1 MSRINHID
9 IVFNL
14 CFVTLALC
22 SVFCYSE
29 RMTDTH
35 ILSKWLFSLG
45 VFGFIGIFYG
55 ITQFCRHNKTLNI
68 EFCYATILTIAL
80 LQSFYA
86 LLQNIGVC
94 DSYFTTHKMVGS
106 YDNPAGLAA
115 CLCLGIAPCVYFF
128 RKTRNRL
135 FCGILV
141 TVIIIL
147 FGTMILSGSR
157 AGVLGAIIVFVVYA
171 WRYIIKRRI
180 LKIATIVA
188 TIFLLF
194 GMYFVKKDSADGRL
208 LIMCCC
214 WDMIKER
221 PLLGHGLGAME
232 AHYMDYQAAY
242 FASHPDSHYVD
253 LADNVKHP
261 FNEFLKIVVELGTVG
276 FLYLLLFI
284 LAVWKCYRRTP
295 SWQREVAILS
305 LLSIAVMACFSYP
318 LTYPFVWL
326 VILFDLW
333 VLLQPSLPTL
343 SRGIKSCIM
352 LVIIL
357 LSCLLLYRVGHRLT
371 AEYEWWNVVNHTSR
385 SDKEK
390 FFACYE
396 SLMPK
401 LGNEPYF
408 LYNYAAELYV
418 NGDYERALH
427 IAEKCRKHWADYDL
441 ELIQGECCAQLGRD
455 DEAVIHFTRA
465 SQMCPVRFMPL
476 YRLYKLYQKSGCN
489 EKARTL
495 GLIILDKAVKIESST
510 IEMIKEDIRNN
521 LESEK

>member
-86 LLQNIGVC
+86 LLQSIGVC
-94 DSYFTTHKMVGS
+94 DTYFTTHKMVGS

-157 AGVLGAIIVFVVYA
+157 AGALGAIIVFVVYA

-188 TIFLLF
+188 AIFFAIWNVFCQERF
-194 GMYFVKKDSADGRL
+194 GRRAVAYNVL
-208 LIMCCC
+208 
-214 WDMIKER
+214 
-221 PLLGHGLGAME
+221 LLG
-232 AHYMDYQAAY
+232 
-242 FASHPDSHYVD
+242 
-253 LADNVKHP
+253 
-261 FNEFLKIVVELGTVG
+261 
-276 FLYLLLFI
+276 
-284 LAVWKCYRRTP
+284 
-295 SWQREVAILS
+295 
-305 LLSIAVMACFSYP
+305 
-318 LTYPFVWL
+318 
-326 VILFDLW
+326 
-333 VLLQPSLPTL
+333 
-343 SRGIKSCIM
+343 
-352 LVIIL
+352 
-357 LSCLLLYRVGHRLT
+357 
-371 AEYEWWNVVNHTSR
+371 
-385 SDKEK
+385 
-390 FFACYE
+390 
-396 SLMPK
+396 
-401 LGNEPYF
+401 
-408 LYNYAAELYV
+408 
-418 NGDYERALH
+418 
-427 IAEKCRKHWADYDL
+427 YD
-441 ELIQGECCAQLGRD
+441 
-455 DEAVIHFTRA
+455 
-465 SQMCPVRFMPL
+465 
-476 YRLYKLYQKSGCN
+476 
-489 EKARTL
+489 
-495 GLIILDKAVKIESST
+495 
-510 IEMIKEDIRNN
+510 
-521 LESEK
+521 